1 MCRVPVSPPKAILAT
16 LTTMKGS
23 SEVTLASTSGVC
35 LQANIDRQARK
46 LEEVRAQPHAPG
58 PQGKAA
64 KQKKIDKLDKA
75 IKSQMAKELGG
86 VRMKQTFLV
95 SCHPSCAFTRCIT
108 PADAGDADPD
118 YLGLS
123 CASRDASS
131 RAATYH

>member
-1 MCRVPVSPPKAILAT
+1 MQAPWGALFSN
-16 LTTMKGS
+16 
-23 SEVTLASTSGVC
+23 ASTFDSYRIC

-75 IKSQMAKELGG
+75 IKQQMAKELGG

-95 SCHPSCAFTRCIT
+95 SH
-108 PADAGDADPD
+108 
-118 YLGLS
+118 L
-123 CASRDASS
+123 
-131 RAATYH
+131 